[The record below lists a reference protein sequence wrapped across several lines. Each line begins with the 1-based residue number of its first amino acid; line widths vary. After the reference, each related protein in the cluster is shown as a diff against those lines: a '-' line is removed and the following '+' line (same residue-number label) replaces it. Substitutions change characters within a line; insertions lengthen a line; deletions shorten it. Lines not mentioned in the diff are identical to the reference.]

1 MSTPGDMSGRGDP
14 RRDMSLQELD
24 AMGPDT
30 CPGCGAPRG
39 TPHSPM
45 CPIFY
50 RGDQAWAKSAAAI
63 TAGGTAGEG
72 DATVEHKMVSE
83 KGKSGWRK
91 G

>member
-1 MSTPGDMSGRGDP
+1 
-14 RRDMSLQELD
+14 
-24 AMGPDT
+24 
-30 CPGCGAPRG
+30 
-39 TPHSPM
+39 M